1 MGKVLVVSG
10 HRDLENSF
18 ANKKILEYLWEDLPE
33 AEFEYLHKYINKDF
47 DIEEQQKKLFE
58 ADIIVLQFPIFWYTM
73 PSIMQK
79 WFEDVFV
86 YGFAYWSAWH
96 KLKWKKL
103 IVSFTT
109 WDSDETYVL
118 WAEQWYPSEMF
129 LISLQRIAAKCWL
142 EWSWVF
148 HTWWINPFVEWE
160 KRQELDENI
169 RKHSEKL
176 LEKIKSL

>member
-1 MGKVLVVSG
+1 M
-10 HRDLENSF
+10 
-18 ANKKILEYLWEDLPE
+18 PE

-47 DIEEQQKKLFE
+47 DVEEQQKKLSE
-58 ADIIVLQFPIFWYTM
+58 ADIIVLQFPFFWYSM

-86 YGFAYWSAWH
+86 YGFAYGSAGH
-96 KLKWKKL
+96 KLKGKKL
-103 IVSFTT
+103 VVSLTT
-109 WDSDETYVL
+109 GGSDETYTL
-118 WAEQWYPSEMF
+118 GAEQGYPIEVF
-129 LISLQRIAAKCWL
+129 LFSIQRIAAKCGL
-142 EWSWVF
+142 EWSGFF
-148 HTWWINPFVEWE
+148 HTGGINPFVEGE

>member
-47 DIEEQQKKLFE
+47 DVEEQQKKLSE
-58 ADIIVLQFPIFWYTM
+58 ADIIVLQFPFFWYSM

-109 WDSDETYVL
+109 WGSDETYVL

-129 LISLQRIAAKCWL
+129 LISLQRIATKCWL

-160 KRQELDENI
+160 KRQE
-169 RKHSEKL
+169 
-176 LEKIKSL
+176 

>member
-1 MGKVLVVSG
+1 
-10 HRDLENSF
+10 
-18 ANKKILEYLWEDLPE
+18 
-33 AEFEYLHKYINKDF
+33 
-47 DIEEQQKKLFE
+47 
-58 ADIIVLQFPIFWYTM
+58 M

-96 KLKWKKL
+96 KLEWKKL

-109 WDSDETYVL
+109 WGSDETYVL